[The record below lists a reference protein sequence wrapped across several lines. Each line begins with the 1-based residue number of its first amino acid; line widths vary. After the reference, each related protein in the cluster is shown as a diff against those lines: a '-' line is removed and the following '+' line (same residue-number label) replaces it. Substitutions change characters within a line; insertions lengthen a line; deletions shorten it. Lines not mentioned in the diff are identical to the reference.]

1 MKHNCIG
8 MFDLLQLLGACCPQ
22 IIMKQTYSK
31 KIKKYRFPDKDN
43 DIVFKQFGAMH
54 FIY

>member
-1 MKHNCIG
+1 MKHNCIC
-8 MFDLLQLLGACCPQ
+8 MFDLLRLLGACCPQ
-22 IIMKQTYSK
+22 IIMKQTCSK